1 MTRMVTIDRSR
12 LVLITAFILQAFTAY
27 HFGARSVVV
36 DTPEI
41 EDVEDVF
48 HYVSP
53 KDAPADAPMTCRPT
67 SLTTTARPKFVM
79 GSMSDRETSYDWLV
93 ISNKNRYAAKQSYD
107 IVWDFERNDKYGK
120 DWDRL
125 TSMEKIIKAKLRG
138 ENDYEWIWWTDY
150 DLIIT
155 NSSITLESVVDGALA
170 RIENKAHRSEIDII
184 MTPDCFPMNSGSL
197 LVRTTQWSLDWIREM
212 WRQGE
217 IETPESGKRSLQD
230 CLGVQCYAMYVVV
243 LVVLTLLQDMV
254 KDDTNDIN
262 KKGTFIK
269 QYEMNAFPPEIKCH
283 EDGREWQEGDFVIH
297 MAGAW
302 AHVSGDDP
310 TGRLLRKYA
319 SFVV

>member
-1 MTRMVTIDRSR
+1 MTRMGTIDRGR
-12 LVLITAFILQAFTAY
+12 LILITAFILQAFTAY
-27 HFGARSVVV
+27 HFGARSVAV
-36 DTPEI
+36 DISEI
-41 EDVEDVF
+41 KDVEDVF

-53 KDAPADAPMTCRPT
+53 KDAPADATMTCRPT
-67 SLTTTARPKFVM
+67 SLTTTTRPKFVM

-93 ISNKNRYAAKQSYD
+93 ISNKNLYAAKQSYD

-155 NSSITLESVVDGALA
+155 NSSITLENVVDGALA

-230 CLGVQCYAMYVVV
+230 CLG
-243 LVVLTLLQDMV
+243 DMV
-254 KDDTNDIN
+254 KEDTNNIN
-262 KKGTFIK
+262 RKGTFVK

-283 EDGREWQEGDFVIH
+283 EDGREWQKGDFVIH

-302 AHVSGDDP
+302 AHVEGDDP